1 MTPTPP
7 AGLGRAGQL
16 FEIRD
21 GDREAI
27 VTQQGANLYKARWA
41 GTDLLATVNDDGYT
55 GGGGHGQLLLPW
67 PNRIR
72 NGVYEFEGEHYQLP
86 ITDRTH
92 GSAIHGF
99 THWLTWE
106 VKEHL
111 ADRVTLSCLL
121 LAQPGYPFPLAFE
134 NSYHLR
140 SGALEISTIATNIGG
155 RTAPFGFGAHPYFK
169 TGTAIVDDSVL
180 QVQASSYF
188 ETNAD
193 LSPKVPAVPVDGS
206 VFDFREPRPVG
217 GTEFDVTL
225 TDLAR
230 DEDARAKANFRLAG
244 REHFDHVQI
253 RRAHPVRADIH
264 WRHVGVAP
272 PRGLGHRALNLCAR
286 TRSTT
291 ASVSSISLPGVPSGF
306 GGRWQ
311 LIRPCRA
318 PRRPTSPEETWT
330 VYAQKPS

>member
-230 DEDARAKANFRLAG
+230 DEDARAKANFLSPDGSISITCKYDEPIR
-244 REHFDHVQI
+244 FVQI
-253 RRAHPVRADIH
+253 FTGDTLASHRREGLAIEPLTCAPNAFNNGVGLVHLAPGGTVRV
-264 WRHVGVAP
+264 R
-272 PRGLGHRALNLCAR
+272 
-286 TRSTT
+286 
-291 ASVSSISLPGVPSGF
+291 
-306 GGRWQ
+306 
-311 LIRPCRA
+311 
-318 PRRPTSPEETWT
+318 WT
-330 VYAQKPS
+330 VAAD